1 MKKIITFRALL
12 IVMAAMIG
20 CMANAQ
26 LLNSNKTGKVYSA
39 VQRPAMM
46 QVKKDAPVK
55 EPIQMHNKMVKKK
68 LNLGQQLTL
77 SQNAQVSLNPNLSFQ
92 TQTSSRKAAAL
103 KRTYTAIGTN
113 YSTKVKESWTLKSD
127 NLSDGMTPC
136 LIDVIPVPE

>member
-1 MKKIITFRALL
+1 MSVSLVLAYLNGNDSTNLKQGDMKKIITFRALL

-68 LNLGQQLTL
+68 LHILNLKMFYQELIE
-77 SQNAQVSLNPNLSFQ
+77 
-92 TQTSSRKAAAL
+92 KL
-103 KRTYTAIGTN
+103 K
-113 YSTKVKESWTLKSD
+113 LK
-127 NLSDGMTPC
+127 TF
-136 LIDVIPVPE
+136 